1 MKTTS
6 VSIPWS
12 ADQAVTGRLIGGSL
26 APGVLLAH
34 GAGTDQD
41 HTSIVRLRDGI
52 AAAGYPVLTFN
63 YPYTER
69 GGRRPDPQQRLLTC
83 HRAVVEWFCDNVAQ
97 TVVGAGR
104 SMGGRMATYLAAEGM
119 PFAGLILFA
128 YPLHPAGKPDRL
140 RKDHL
145 ADVRCPMLFIVGTRD
160 PMSTMAL
167 FDQWIRPLPQA
178 AVVEIEDGD
187 HSFRV
192 RKSSGR
198 TNDQAQAEI
207 AAAAVDWLA
216 SLER

>member
-1 MKTTS
+1 VTAKT

-12 ADQAVTGRLIGGSL
+12 DDQSVTGRLVGGVLS
-26 APGVLLAH
+26 PGILLAH
-34 GAGTDQD
+34 GAGTNQD
-41 HTSIVRLRDGI
+41 HASIVRLRDGI

-63 YPYTER
+63 YPYTEL
-69 GGRRPDPQQRLLTC
+69 GSRRPDPQQRLLAC
-83 HRAVVEWFCDNVAQ
+83 HRAVVEWFCGNVAQ

-145 ADVRCPMLFIVGTRD
+145 ADVSCPMLFIVGTRD
-160 PMSTMAL
+160 PLSTMPL
-167 FDQWIRPLPQA
+167 FDQWIRPLAQST
-178 AVVEIEDGD
+178 VVEIEDGD

-198 TNDQAQAEI
+198 TNEEAQAQAVT
-207 AAAAVDWLA
+207 AAVDWLR
-216 SLER
+216 SLDG